1 MQVIEITELD
11 KRRSRVRLE
20 DGRSFT
26 LYKGECRQ
34 LGLREGEEC
43 AEGLLEEIY
52 GKILKTRARKRALH
66 LLERMDHT
74 EAQLRRK
81 LGQGGC
87 PEEIVEDAVAYAYRF
102 HYLDDKRY
110 AENYVRSHRDRKS
123 RGKMRME
130 LIGKGVGKEIADL
143 ALEEGCRL
151 EDERELIR
159 RWIEK
164 KQYPGEEAGVKEKQR
179 MYRFL
184 IGKGFR
190 PEDVLR
196 ELS

>member
-81 LGQGGC
+81 LGQETGAGRL
-87 PEEIVEDAVAYAYRF
+87 PG
-102 HYLDDKRY
+102 
-110 AENYVRSHRDRKS
+110 RDR
-123 RGKMRME
+123 RGC
-130 LIGKGVGKEIADL
+130 GGV
-143 ALEEGCRL
+143 RL
-151 EDERELIR
+151 SL
-159 RWIEK
+159 
-164 KQYPGEEAGVKEKQR
+164 P
-179 MYRFL
+179 
-184 IGKGFR
+184 
-190 PEDVLR
+190 
-196 ELS
+196 LSGR

>member
-1 MQVIEITELD
+1 M
-11 KRRSRVRLE
+11 
-20 DGRSFT
+20 
-26 LYKGECRQ
+26 
-34 LGLREGEEC
+34 
-43 AEGLLEEIY
+43 
-52 GKILKTRARKRALH
+52 
-66 LLERMDHT
+66 
-74 EAQLRRK
+74 
-81 LGQGGC
+81 
-87 PEEIVEDAVAYAYRF
+87 AYAYRF